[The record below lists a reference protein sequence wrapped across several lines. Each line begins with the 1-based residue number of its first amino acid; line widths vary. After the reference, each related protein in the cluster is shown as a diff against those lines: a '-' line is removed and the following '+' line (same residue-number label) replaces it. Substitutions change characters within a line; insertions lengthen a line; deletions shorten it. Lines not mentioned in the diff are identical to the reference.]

1 LAPKIETFLAK
12 LKEAVADVQNTDP
25 PNLKHGMAGING
37 MAGSIP
43 QGPVNDLW
51 YAYLDVG
58 LMACQYCPIISNIF
72 TLRLVFTVL
81 LLGTT

>member
-12 LKEAVADVQNTDP
+12 LKEAVADP
-25 PNLKHGMAGING
+25 PNLKQGMAGING